1 MPPLKTQRPPPPPPP
16 LPPLEDDVYPLVEKV
31 PEDISSS
38 RQTLTHDPGV
48 ESVSST
54 TITPLTPRSER
65 GRQRSRSPRRYNFN
79 RRSSFILPQ
88 LKIVH
93 EKVAAPV
100 QQRPQLSQPQKI
112 PSPLTATHVIG
123 SPPPIEESPTQ
134 KEFERKNLW
143 QCCSSV
149 TIDKRMITYLV
160 QVCISCIVLLFCMF
174 KLTHLDEGEDP
185 TIWVSLLSGIV
196 GNYLPSAQLK

>member
-1 MPPLKTQRPPPPPPP
+1 MPALKRHRPSPPP
-16 LPPLEDDVYPLVEKV
+16 LPPLEEPLGVKV
-31 PEDISSS
+31 PMDTLSSQLA
-38 RQTLTHDPGV
+38 QTNDQNHV
-48 ESVSST
+48 ESASST
-54 TITPLTPRSER
+54 TITPLTPRSR
-65 GRQRSRSPRRYNFN
+65 GRRRSRSPALYYN

-88 LKIVH
+88 LKIVN
-93 EKVAAPV
+93 EKDLPP
-100 QQRPQLSQPQKI
+100 RP
-112 PSPLTATHVIG
+112 PSPVTATHVIG
-123 SPPPIEESPTQ
+123 PPPPIEESPTQ

-143 QCCSSV
+143 QCCSHA

-174 KLTHLDEGEDP
+174 KLTYLEDGEDP